1 MEAYVLLKISRQR
14 EMYGFGRSVVE
25 KLRTIKG
32 VKSADLLFGDY
43 DAIVRVDADRVH
55 NVENLVMEKVS
66 TSEGIEST
74 VTLLCV
80 DETLLK

>member
-1 MEAYVLLKISRQR
+1 MEAYVLLRISRQR

-32 VKSADLLFGDY
+32 VKSVDLLFGDY
-43 DAIVRVDADRVH
+43 DAILKVDADRVH
-55 NVENLVMEKVS
+55 NVENLVMEKVA
-66 TSEGIEST
+66 TSEGVEST

-80 DETLLK
+80 DEKILE

>member
-1 MEAYVLLKISRQR
+1 MEAYVLLRISRQR

-43 DAIVRVDADRVH
+43 DAIVKVDADRVH

-66 TSEGIEST
+66 TSEGVEST

-80 DETLLK
+80 DETILR

>member
-1 MEAYVLLKISRQR
+1 MEAYVLLRISRQR

-25 KLRTIKG
+25 RLRTIKG

-43 DAIVRVDADRVH
+43 DAIVKVDADRVH
-55 NVENLVMEKVS
+55 NVENLVMEKVA
-66 TSEGIEST
+66 TSEGVEST

-80 DETLLK
+80 DETILR